1 VAWPAFA
8 VLILTGFW
16 NLQVSG
22 RMIPGGMAGGY
33 GTTLVVKMVLVVLS
47 GLGAALHTFAKR
59 PAFKGIWGAV
69 GLLGALGALLLGV
82 SMG

>member
-1 VAWPAFA
+1 

-22 RMIPGGMAGGY
+22 RMSPGGMDGGY
-33 GTTLVVKMVLVVLS
+33 GTTLIVKMVFVVLS
-47 GLGAALHTFAKR
+47 GLGAGLHTFAKR
-59 PAFKGIWGAV
+59 PVFKAVWGSV
-69 GLLGALGALLLGV
+69 GLIGALAALLLGV